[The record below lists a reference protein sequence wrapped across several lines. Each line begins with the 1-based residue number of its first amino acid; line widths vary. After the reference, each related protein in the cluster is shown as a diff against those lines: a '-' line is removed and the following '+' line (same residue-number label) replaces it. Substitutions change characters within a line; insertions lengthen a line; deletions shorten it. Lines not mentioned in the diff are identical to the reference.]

1 MRDNFLKK
9 GMIIGVTLLFI
20 WISLSDTLQ
29 NSASA
34 KIGFIKLGDCA
45 DVNYIGRYAS
55 NNTIFDTT
63 YDDPVNKT
71 GGAPLKIFVNLD
83 KNVTSPK
90 DGYSSDMIKG
100 FIEGLIGMR
109 EGQTKI
115 IGPISPEDA
124 YGKKFG
130 VGAIFS
136 SKYFAFDL
144 NQTVIVTNYTATAFS
159 AKWIEMNNWG
169 NFTMPNLI
177 IRNLSSYNESEMVIY
192 PPPYYI
198 WENSTSIINIADTNV
213 TVRTTPTKSTNL
225 SSEITDIR
233 DGEKQMLI
241 FPNATN
247 ASWTDTTIT
256 VISSPIVGQNYTIQ
270 IQGYPG
276 MINVT
281 IHINSII
288 GDIINV
294 TITNDQNPTPTYLE
308 VYRILTFNRTY
319 SLPRLYKDIP
329 SMYMFYFYQKDI
341 EKAGY
346 SFHSL
351 AGETLIYEVT
361 VEKLYKTTNQF
372 QIPTVLK
379 LLFERFPNAF
389 PLLRQLMGK

>member
-20 WISLSDTLQ
+20 WMSLSDTLQ

-63 YDDPVNKT
+63 YEDPVNKT
-71 GGAPLKIFVNLD
+71 GGTPLKIFVNLD

-90 DGYSSDMIKG
+90 DGYSSNMIKG

-115 IGPISPEDA
+115 IRPISPEDA

-136 SKYFAFDL
+136 SKYFAFDM
-144 NQTVIVTNYTATAFS
+144 NQTVIVINYTATAFS
-159 AKWIEMNNWG
+159 AKWIEMDNWG
-169 NFTMPNLI
+169 KFTMPNLI

-213 TVRTTPTKSTNL
+213 TVRTTPTKFTNL
-225 SSEITDIR
+225 SSEITDVR

-241 FPNATN
+241 FPNATT
-247 ASWTDTTIT
+247 ASWNDTTIT
-256 VISSPIVGQNYTIQ
+256 VVSSPIVGQNYTIQ
-270 IQGYPG
+270 IQGYSG

-294 TITNDQNPTPTYLE
+294 TITNDQDSTSTYLE

-329 SMYMFYFYQKDI
+329 SMYMFYLYQKDI

-346 SFHSL
+346 SFHPL
-351 AGETLIYEVT
+351 AGETLTYEVT
-361 VEKLYKTTNQF
+361 VEKLYKTKNQF
-372 QIPTVLK
+372 QIPKVLE
-379 LLFERFPNAF
+379 LLFKQFPHMF
-389 PLLRQLMGK
+389 PILRDLKGY

>member
-1 MRDNFLKK
+1 MQKSWVKK
-9 GMIIGVTLLFI
+9 GLVFGVTLLFI
-20 WISLSDTLQ
+20 WISLSDTFQ
-29 NSASA
+29 NIATA
-34 KIGFIKLGDCA
+34 KIGFIKFGDCA

-63 YDDPVNKT
+63 YEDPENKS
-71 GGAPLKIFVNLD
+71 GGTPLKVFVSLD
-83 KNVTSPK
+83 KNATSPK
-90 DGYSSDMIKG
+90 EGYSSDMIKG

-115 IGPISPEDA
+115 IGPIPPEDA
-124 YGKKFG
+124 YGVKFG

-136 SKYFAFDL
+136 SKYFAFGM
-144 NQTVIVTNYTATAFS
+144 NQTVIVTNYTTEAFS
-159 AKWIEMNNWG
+159 AKWINMENWG
-169 NFTMPNLI
+169 NFTMPQLI
-177 IRNLSSYNESEMVIY
+177 INNLQSSNETEMVIY

-225 SSEITDIR
+225 SSVITDVR

-241 FPNATN
+241 FPNATT

-256 VISSPIVGQNYTIQ
+256 VVSSPIVGQNYTFQ

-276 MINVT
+276 MINIT

-319 SLPRLYKDIP
+319 ILPRIYKDIP
-329 SMYMFYFYQKDI
+329 SMYITYFYKQDI
-341 EKAGY
+341 ENAGY
-346 SFHSL
+346 SFHPL
-351 AGETLIYEVT
+351 AGETVIFEVT
-361 VEKLYKTTNQF
+361 VEKMYKTKNEF
-372 QIPTVLK
+372 QIPKVLE
-379 LLFERFPNAF
+379 LLFQRFPNAF
-389 PLLRQLMGK
+389 PLQRQLLGY

>member
-346 SFHSL
+346 SFHPL